1 MTAGSE
7 ITGRKLILWVRGCGN
22 FWGEAARAGLKIE
35 RHTQMKNARLV
46 SSLYAYVGTLT
57 PFFSSLFYVSSSF
70 RADDV
75 SNLKNTPTRIRTYTA
90 LMRTVCTWES
100 SLRRLYVV
108 FASPHGLSEHRN
120 TGNRR
125 PSVFKIGSKR
135 YRALSYTYSE
145 NQKTENRKQENNT
158 KTMRKKNGE

>member
-1 MTAGSE
+1 MTS
-7 ITGRKLILWVRGCGN
+7 IRRY
-22 FWGEAARAGLKIE
+22 
-35 RHTQMKNARLV
+35 
-46 SSLYAYVGTLT
+46 S
-57 PFFSSLFYVSSSF
+57 
-70 RADDV
+70 ADDV

-158 KTMRKKNGE
+158 KTMRKKKRKKKKEKKKKRKKCSERQFPGILCRMHELKRVIYTHGQ